1 MSRNNTI
8 GIVGEITAPPELIVD
23 AADWARKVYEVELTR
38 TRPSGTE
45 DTYILQYDG
54 RAAGSKEM
62 LERITEGTEIFCGG
76 EIRSENVHDP
86 KPEENRVKVFIFAEM
101 IAVNDPPVED
111 QNEVT
116 IYGNICK
123 PPSGRETKR
132 RTRKGRR
139 VTVTRLVVAV
149 NTPTGAYYVRAYA
162 GMSRQKKPTI

>member
-62 LERITEGTEIFCGG
+62 LERITEGAEIFCGG

-86 KPEENRVKVFIFAEM
+86 KPEENRVKVFISR
-101 IAVNDPPVED
+101 NDSRERSTRRGSKRSDDLREYLQAAQRTGNKKAHTKGTARNSDKACGGGKYAHGRVLCPVRMLE
-111 QNEVT
+111 
-116 IYGNICK
+116 
-123 PPSGRETKR
+123 
-132 RTRKGRR
+132 
-139 VTVTRLVVAV
+139 
-149 NTPTGAYYVRAYA
+149 
-162 GMSRQKKPTI
+162 